1 MHGWTKERLLALPE
15 NERPTFNVVWKN
27 FLKWLREE
35 TPINLEYNVFLCAYN
50 GFGFDFRL
58 IIHNLKSINLPFAQR
73 WVLVDPWFDMVCLEK
88 RCLKLD
94 EVYKEISKYS
104 NTRI

>member
-1 MHGWTKERLLALPE
+1 MRFKSLVTPKDPNFTIPAGASGVHGWTKERLLALPE

-35 TPINLEYNVFLCAYN
+35 TMINLEHNVFLCAYN

-58 IIHNLKSINLPFAQR
+58 IVHNLK
-73 WVLVDPWFDMVCLEK
+73 
-88 RCLKLD
+88 
-94 EVYKEISKYS
+94 
-104 NTRI
+104 